1 MEKLIKLVGLMHK
14 SPIIF
19 NLAVYTFFT
28 ISISAHSAKL
38 HKVIPTDSITLD
50 ARYYIELNT
59 LKSIAVDLDAS
70 SPLDIN
76 DECGEQTC
84 QSLRE
89 YHHKL
94 YNLEDDLR
102 VYQNL
107 LYYSIYASTQIFET
121 YAETTIAN
129 EEFKNK
135 LQNRLIVK
143 EGIAQFASLLA
154 DIPSIYD
161 HIKNGSGPLPKKTG
175 DKLVQLLNKADAN
188 LTVLNNVVKVA
199 KRDGGTDAVTEIT
212 GSQNWSNVYA
222 SLKSGIDALVL
233 NEHFKTLVGSGN
245 ATKVQYSRARAGVGA
260 LIFRLLGV
268 WANHEQQ
275 LMRESIGELDEYLR
289 VNQHVY
295 QQHYQRKVL
304 KRSIYDYIDTLKTRV
319 QKQMRNV
326 ECSSRFS
333 REDRKDFLMNKN
345 TFGAGLL
352 YYKEKIVNAA
362 ADHGLVWKSPPCVT
376 YAHRFSVRDGVG
388 KEFPA
393 EIKVE
398 QWTGTNSN
406 RKKFEGIANGNKEF
420 MLLPTTYLLRI
431 PQQTGPDQV
440 PKSDIILW
448 SYKIPDSQKQVIK
461 PNSASKD
468 SIRQITV
475 KPYGRVQLEVFDP
488 QGNPMPFSYTISKG
502 SKIERSTTYLGKISE
517 AKNETT
523 QPVILDLP
531 AGDTLYL
538 GLEDLKRILAPREVK
553 DFVLEPGKLRKFSY
567 TLYPHPYK
575 FTIMDGVGKPITP
588 YINIARV
595 SDGHVVYDGP
605 SKSEDI
611 RLAPGNYK
619 IHIKESIDLSF
630 FRVSEATISY
640 HNISSYDPYS
650 ITLNPYGR
658 INLDVVD
665 QVGNPIDFGYAFK
678 NLSNGKT
685 IASSLTAQN
694 KTVTTDLQ
702 AGVELELELIH
713 AFDSDTKEVVVVP
726 GKINQLKYVYD
737 KRKFYETP
745 KKVTDPQPLNS
756 KPNSTAKTLKEAPAG
771 WAKGVLYNSNDGT
784 CKRYT
789 GLTLEFV
796 NRNSEFFNLET
807 GERSERILVPPGQ
820 QVQVAAPNNG
830 GHYRVQVVEKDGSK
844 NTVSFWYLKR
854 SVDGW
859 WFAAGC
865 DDGTKPESS
874 NCFNGIDNRGGKSY
888 SECRTL
894 GE

>member
-1 MEKLIKLVGLMHK
+1 MEKLIKLVGPTYK
-14 SPIIF
+14 SSIIF

-28 ISISAHSAKL
+28 ISISAHTAKL
-38 HKVIPTDSITLD
+38 HKVLPTDSITLD

-59 LKSIAVDLDAS
+59 LKSMAADLDAS
-70 SPLDIN
+70 NPLDIN

-129 EEFKNK
+129 EKFKHR
-135 LQNRLIVK
+135 LQLRLIAK
-143 EGIAQFASLLA
+143 ELISQAAVMLA
-154 DIPSIYD
+154 DVFTIRDYIM
-161 HIKNGSGPLPKKTG
+161 NGSGPLPKKTV
-175 DKLVQLLNKADAN
+175 DKLVQSLNKADN
-188 LTVLNNVVKVA
+188 HLTILNNMVKAA
-199 KRDGGTDAVTEIT
+199 KQDGSVDAISEIT

-268 WANHEQQ
+268 WASHEQQ

-295 QQHYQRKVL
+295 RQHYQRKVL
-304 KRSIYDYIDTLKTRV
+304 KRRIYDYIDTLKTRV

-352 YYKEKIVNAA
+352 YYKEKIVNAGT
-362 ADHGLVWKSPPCVT
+362 DHGLRWKSPPCVT
-376 YAHRFSVRDGVG
+376 YAYRFSVRDGIG

-393 EIKVE
+393 KIEIE
-398 QWTGTNSN
+398 QQTGPNVSNS
-406 RKKFEGIANGNKEF
+406 KKFDGIADGNKEF
-420 MLLPTTYLLRI
+420 MLLPTNYQIVI
-431 PQQTGPDQV
+431 PKQTSPDLV
-440 PKSDIILW
+440 PKSKVALW
-448 SYKIPDSQKQVIK
+448 NFKIPDSQKQVIK
-461 PNSASKD
+461 PSPASKD
-468 SIRQITV
+468 SIHLITV
-475 KPYGRVQLEVFDP
+475 KPYGRVQLEVFDL
-488 QGNPMPFSYTISKG
+488 QGNPIPFSYTIAKG
-502 SKIERSTTYLGKISE
+502 SKIERSTAYLSKISE
-517 AKNETT
+517 ANNETT
-523 QPVILDLP
+523 QPIILDLP

-538 GLEDLKRILAPREVK
+538 ELEDLKGILAPREVK

-567 TLYPHPYK
+567 TLYPRAYK
-575 FTIMDGVGKPITP
+575 FTILDGVGKPITP
-588 YINIARV
+588 YLNISRV
-595 SDGHVVYDGP
+595 SDGHVVYDGT
-605 SKSEDI
+605 SKSDEI
-611 RLAPGNYK
+611 RLAWGKYN
-619 IHIKESIDLSF
+619 IHVRESIDWSF

-640 HNISSYDPYS
+640 HSIARYDPYS
-650 ITLNPYGR
+650 ITLSPYGR

-665 QVGNPIDFGYAFK
+665 QAGNPIDFRYTFK
-678 NLSNGKT
+678 NLSNRKI
-685 IASSLTAQN
+685 IASSLTAEK
-694 KTVTTDLQ
+694 KTLVTDLQ
-702 AGVELELELIH
+702 AGVELQLELIH
-713 AFDSDTKEVVVVP
+713 SFDSDIKEVTLVP
-726 GKINQLKYVYD
+726 GKINYLKYVYD
-737 KRKFYETP
+737 KGKFYETP
-745 KKVTDPQPLNS
+745 KKVTEPQPV
-756 KPNSTAKTLKEAPAG
+756 KPKPDATAKTLKEAPAG

-789 GLTLEFV
+789 GLTLEFI

-807 GERSERILVPPGQ
+807 GERSERILVPPGA

-844 NTVSFWYLKR
+844 NPVSFWYLQR

-888 SECRTL
+888 SECKTL
-894 GE
+894 